1 MEILV
6 PSFTIVFFFLAL
18 KRLDF
23 AVFFIAATLPTYLIR
38 FQLLGLPL
46 TLLEVM
52 ILSAFAAWIFNN
64 HKGIVERLKG
74 KEKKRPYPFW
84 LEIIALLIISFGA
97 LAVAGFSSQAL
108 GIWKAYFFEPI
119 ILFILAVN
127 ALKTDK
133 GRRAVIYS
141 LAFSAF
147 LVSVFA
153 IYQKFTGTFI
163 PNDFWAAE
171 STRRV
176 VSFFEYPNAVGLFL
190 APITALLIS
199 FFFSLPYRSDLQD
212 ALKKIFLIITIVSS
226 ILAIY
231 FAHSEGA
238 LIGLAA
244 AIFVFALLAGKKR
257 RFLALSFAFIFIFA
271 SFVYNPLGS
280 YVKEKSSLADLSGQ
294 IRLRQWKETMMTLS
308 GPAFIFGNGLSG
320 YQEAVKPYHQEGVFY
335 NFDKI
340 ENFDA
345 VVWASSALQKKYW
358 QPVEI
363 YLYPHNIFLNFWS
376 ELGFIGAL
384 LFTWLI
390 FRFLFV
396 SYKVFRRFKKE
407 DDKRRYISLG
417 LMSSMI
423 AILVHGLVDVPYFKN
438 DLSAMFFILLALLG
452 VLEIE
457 SKKK

>member
-6 PSFTIVFFFLAL
+6 PSFAIVFFFLAL

-23 AVFFIAATLPTYLIR
+23 AVFFIAAALPTYLIR
-38 FQLLGLPL
+38 FQFFGLPL
-46 TLLEVM
+46 TILEVM
-52 ILSAFAAWIFNN
+52 ILSAFAAWVIGNR
-64 HKGIVERLKG
+64 KGILERLKG

-84 LEIIALLIISFGA
+84 LEIIALLIVSFSA
-97 LAVAGFSSQAL
+97 LTVAGFSNEAL

-133 GRRAVIYS
+133 SRRAIIYS

-147 LVSVFA
+147 VVSIFA
-153 IYQKFTGTFI
+153 VYQKFTGAFI
-163 PNDFWAAE
+163 ANDFWAAE
-171 STRRV
+171 ATRRV
-176 VSFFEYPNAVGLFL
+176 VSFFPYPNAVGLFL
-190 APITALLIS
+190 APITALLIG
-199 FFFSLPYRSDLQD
+199 FFFSLPLRTDLKD
-212 ALKKIFLIITIVSS
+212 AAKKIFILLTITLS
-226 ILAIY
+226 IAAIY

-244 AIFVFALLAGKKR
+244 AVFVLALFAGKKR
-257 RFLALSFAFIFIFA
+257 RLIALSLAFIFICA
-271 SFVYNPLGS
+271 SFVYNPLGD
-280 YVKEKSSLADLSGQ
+280 YVKEKASLSDLSGT
-294 IRLRQWKETMMTLS
+294 IRQRQWKETMMTLS
-308 GPAFIFGNGLSG
+308 GPAFILGNGLSG
-320 YQEAVKPYHQEGVFY
+320 YQAAVKPYHQEGVFY

-345 VVWASSALQKKYW
+345 VVWASSTLQKKYW

-376 ELGFIGAL
+376 ELGLIGAL
-384 LFTWLI
+384 IFTWLI

-407 DDKRRYISLG
+407 DDKKRYIALG
-417 LMSSMI
+417 LMASMI
-423 AILVHGLVDVPYFKN
+423 AILIHGLVDVPYFKN
-438 DLSAMFFILLALLG
+438 DLSAMFFILLAMLG

-457 SKKK
+457 ANKK

>member
-1 MEILV
+1 MEILI
-6 PSFTIVFFFLAL
+6 PSFAIVFFFLAL
-18 KRLDF
+18 RRLDF

-38 FQLLGLPL
+38 FQVLGLPL

-52 ILSAFAAWIFNN
+52 ILSAFAAWLVNN
-64 HKGIVERLKG
+64 RKGIVERLKG
-74 KEKKRPYPFW
+74 KEKKHPYPFW

-97 LAVAGFSSQAL
+97 LAVAGFSSSAL

-119 ILFILAVN
+119 ILFILVVN

-133 GRRAVIYS
+133 SRRNLIYS

-147 LVSVFA
+147 LVSVLA
-153 IYQKFTGTFI
+153 IYQKFTGAFI
-163 PNDFWAAE
+163 TNDFWAAE

-176 VSFFEYPNAVGLFL
+176 VSFFPYPNAVGLFL
-190 APITALLIS
+190 APISALLIS
-199 FFFSLPYRSDLQD
+199 FFFSLPKRSDLHD
-212 ALKKIFLIITIVSS
+212 ALKKIFLIITIAFSA
-226 ILAIY
+226 LAIY
-231 FAHSEGA
+231 FARSEGA

-257 RFLALSFAFIFIFA
+257 RFLALSLAFIFVFA
-271 SFVYNPLGS
+271 SLAYNPLGD
-280 YVKEKSSLADLSGQ
+280 YVKEKASLNDLSGQ
-294 IRLRQWKETMMTLS
+294 IRLRQWEETMMTLS
-308 GPAFIFGNGLSG
+308 GPAFILGNGLSG
-320 YQEAVKPYHQEGVFY
+320 YQESVKPYHQEGIFY

-345 VVWASSALQKKYW
+345 LTWASSTLQKKYW

-363 YLYPHNIFLNFWS
+363 YLYPHNIFLNFWT
-376 ELGFIGAL
+376 ELGLIGAL

-396 SYKVFRRFKKE
+396 SFKVFRQFKKE
-407 DDKRRYISLG
+407 DDKRRFIALG
-417 LMSSMI
+417 LMSAMT